1 MSNSQE
7 NQPEKVDPSTA
18 EAEIQRLHNQWREII
33 RQLIEEKPTRFVK
46 MLCQGV
52 LEEPGAPK
60 SWLDARTTG
69 SRHHYLTVATLVIR
83 SLTGANLPPP
93 PPPQYVSL
101 AQWIESDFDGTHQV
115 ERHLYYPHFEK
126 ANSMPDLVR
135 IFFGPIIDAL
145 ELSVASAAQ
154 LVYHGVPLYER
165 GADHF
170 ELADDASE
178 EISYLRQ
185 RGSRYETVSSAHI
198 PEWADRY
205 FFNAAHLKTYRIFFR
220 DPWEQSAEEILQLR
234 TAYRNALN
242 LPPASA
248 PDTGLTSASRG
259 SSRLLM
265 LLDVTLARYYG
276 VNFLPS
282 DASTWPRQKDVV
294 GWLREVHGLSEREAQ
309 AIDIVCRPDALRG
322 K

>member
-7 NQPEKVDPSTA
+7 IQAEKVEPSTA

-33 RQLIEEKPTRFVK
+33 KQLIEEKPKRFIE
-46 MLCQGV
+46 MLCEGV
-52 LEEPGAPK
+52 LAELGAPE
-60 SWLDARTTG
+60 SWLDGRATG

-83 SLTGANLPPP
+83 HLKGANLPPP
-93 PPPQYVSL
+93 PPSQYVSL
-101 AQWIESDFDGTHQV
+101 TQWIETDFGGTHQV
-115 ERHLYYPHFEK
+115 DRHLYYPHFET
-126 ANSMPDLVR
+126 ANSTPDLVR

-154 LVYHGVPLYER
+154 LVYHGVPLYVQ
-165 GADHF
+165 ADSHF
-170 ELADDASE
+170 EHADDASE
-178 EISYLRQ
+178 EVSYLRQ

-205 FFNAAHLKTYRIFFR
+205 FFNAAHLKTYKIFFR
-220 DPWEQSAEEILQLR
+220 DPWEQSTEEIMQLR
-234 TAYRNALN
+234 AAYRNSLN
-242 LPPASA
+242 LPVLSTRDTRSLPAR
-248 PDTGLTSASRG
+248 RG
-259 SSRLLM
+259 SSRLLG
-265 LLDVTLARYYG
+265 LQDATLARYYG
-276 VNFLPS
+276 ENFLPS

-294 GWLREVHGLSEREAQ
+294 SWLRETHGLSEREAQ